1 MKLSNFHFNNVRNL
15 YDAYE
20 YGYGYRNT
28 PHLETHQVVKND
40 DIYTPI
46 DEIKQPYVGYGWFVK
61 SLDTIGPTQIIDMKH
76 IMDTYINSGVSI
88 KDVYLIFS
96 LRKSYVLRPVQS
108 QSPTYIGWCVGT

>member
-1 MKLSNFHFNNVRNL
+1 MKFYNFHFTDVKNL

-20 YGYGYRNT
+20 CGYGYRNT
-28 PHLETHQVVKND
+28 PHLENHNVQEDNELFF
-40 DIYTPI
+40 PI
-46 DEIKQPYVGYGWFVK
+46 DSIDKPYVGYGWFAK
-61 SLDTIGPTQIIDMKH
+61 SLDSIGPTQIIDMKH

-96 LRKSYVLRPVQS
+96 LRKSSVLRPVKS